1 MYKDISDYPPYGKT
15 VRVFEVHPSVID
27 TLYDQDSYPVDD
39 SLGVYPNQALILKSE
54 FGSQSCLC
62 YVDKSGRYLVPANED
77 ISYFKI
83 RGRNKEQKLLQNL
96 FADPE
101 IRVIVIT
108 GAAGTGKTTMIGGY
122 CLSQLMEER
131 NYSKLLLSKPLEI
144 VTTTRYWG
152 TVPGDADDKFGPFL
166 KSYQMM
172 FENLVGGAGGRSYVQ
187 TAIQKGSIEFFPLEL
202 MRGASL
208 RDSIVWYDE
217 AQNLNYHEMETLGS
231 RIDDVGRTKLIL
243 SGDLGQRD
251 KKIARGATGLNRL
264 VTSPHFLNSPF
275 TAHIDLRKNERGAVS
290 QLFFDV
296 FDDGDE

>member
-1 MYKDISDYPPYGKT
+1 MYKDISEYPPYGKA
-15 VRVFEVHPSVID
+15 VRVFEAPPHVID
-27 TLYDQDSYPVDD
+27 DLYTHGEFPV
-39 SLGVYPNQALILKSE
+39 SHELEVYPNQAIILKSSRS
-54 FGSQSCLC
+54 SQSCLC
-62 YVDKSGRYLVPANED
+62 YVDRTGEYLVPADED

-101 IRVIVIT
+101 IRVIVVT

-122 CLSQLMEER
+122 CLSKLMEEGA
-131 NYSKLLLSKPLEI
+131 YDKLLLSKPLEI

-152 TVPGDADDKFGPFL
+152 TVPGDANDKFSPFL

-172 FENLVGGAGGRSYVQ
+172 FENMAGGSGGRAYVQ
-187 TAIQKGSIEFFPLEL
+187 TAFKKGVIEFFPLEL

-208 RDSIVWYDE
+208 RNCICWYDE
-217 AQNLNYHEMETLGS
+217 AQNLNFHEMETLGS
-231 RIDDVGRTKLIL
+231 RIDDVGRSKLIL

-251 KKIARGATGLNRL
+251 KKLSRAATGLQRL
-264 VTSPHFLNSPF
+264 VMSPHFLNSPF

-290 QLFFDV
+290 QLFYDV
-296 FDDGDE
+296 FDDEEE